1 MLLSPYS
8 QVRADGDAL
17 EFASPELQGHR
28 DVVLAAVQGG
38 AAETQAAKKT
48 VILDG
53 GRSGGGGGGD
63 GGEDT
68 GRGIVVVHRVDN
80 GVDDESSVEMAC

>member
-1 MLLSPYS
+1 MCFLLLLLLSPCS

-28 DVVLAAVQGG
+28 GVVLAAVQGG
-38 AAETQAAKKT
+38 AAETQAA
-48 VILDG
+48 VMSDG
-53 GRSGGGGGGD
+53 GSCGGGD

-68 GRGIVVVHRVDN
+68 EGGIVVVHRADN
-80 GVDDESSVEMAC
+80 EVDDESSVEMAC